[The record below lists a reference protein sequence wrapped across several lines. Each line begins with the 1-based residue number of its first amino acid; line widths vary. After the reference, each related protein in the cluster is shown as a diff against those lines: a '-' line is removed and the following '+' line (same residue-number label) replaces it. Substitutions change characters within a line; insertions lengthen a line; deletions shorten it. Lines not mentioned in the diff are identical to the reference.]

1 MDFFDLLLIFIAGV
15 ALGWYWH
22 AHRMFVMLRRNPRP
36 MIDILE
42 RVRDL
47 EDNEDKDAQII
58 ECQVEWHNGHC
69 YLWNKDNGDFL
80 GQGAD
85 LESAIRGMRG
95 LKPNTEYHIPAD
107 LANKP

>member
-1 MDFFDLLLIFIAGV
+1 MDFFDLLLIFLAGMGV
-15 ALGWYWH
+15 GWYWH
-22 AHRMFVMLRRNPRP
+22 AHRMFVMLSRNPRP

-42 RVRDL
+42 RVRDR
-47 EDNEDKDAQII
+47 EQDEDAQII

-69 YLWNKDNGDFL
+69 YVWNKDSGDFL

-85 LESAIRGMRG
+85 LESAIRGMQG